1 MIDNHEL
8 IHLFLFE
15 QTQDFLEPIASGSNF
30 KPRFVAS
37 TPAFP
42 VNSNNKVPY
51 SRSALNM
58 LMSERNNV
66 ATNGTDDNSESGEST
81 SGCSSL
87 IPQNNRQDGQ
97 STASFNLPF
106 TQKRRFTDDKMSFS
120 K

>member
-1 MIDNHEL
+1 MKKKNS
-8 IHLFLFE
+8 FS

-42 VNSNNKVPY
+42 INSNNKIPY
-51 SRSALNM
+51 SRSSALNL
-58 LMSERNNV
+58 LMSEQNNV

-87 IPQNNRQDGQ
+87 VPQNNKQDGQ
-97 STASFNLPF
+97 TNANFNSPF
-106 TQKRRFTDDKMSFS
+106 ANKRRFTDDKMSFS
-120 K
+120 E